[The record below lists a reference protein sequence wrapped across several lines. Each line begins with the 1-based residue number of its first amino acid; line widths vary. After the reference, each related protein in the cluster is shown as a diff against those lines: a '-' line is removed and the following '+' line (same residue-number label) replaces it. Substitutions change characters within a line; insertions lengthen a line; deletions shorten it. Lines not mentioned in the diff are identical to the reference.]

1 MAKKKGED
9 NPNAGLSPIEILKKA
24 SKNGGFGQC
33 VPSRP
38 KLSTGSL
45 ALDLKLGG
53 GIASDRIV
61 EWYGKTGSFKTSMA
75 IMTLLSH
82 IMLFPDDKR
91 PRLIV
96 DLERTITEGHLRN
109 FGIDPASIWIE
120 KPTTAEETMN
130 FVSDAIHSGAV
141 SWILLDSID
150 AMESEEDTKKSYGES
165 SMMKLAKLLSEAM
178 RDLSKAV
185 VDNNVSLQMIN
196 QIRAGSNGYQM
207 VETTSGGAAIPYYAS
222 QRIKM
227 KKESKPGNNP
237 MAALLSAEIRKNKL
251 FPTIGAESSFEFIPS
266 KGVDIASDR
275 LAAGLQI
282 GAIQQGG
289 AYYSILGLT
298 EELIYKAKGAKDFA
312 AWLSDNQTMFD
323 DMLRKRSD
331 GLVAEI
337 AVSNETVA
345 DENEY

>member
-1 MAKKKGED
+1 MAKKKEE
-9 NPNAGLSPIEILKKA
+9 NANSGLSPLEILKRA
-24 SKNGGFGQC
+24 SKNGGLGQC

-53 GIASDRIV
+53 GVASDRIV

-75 IMTLLSH
+75 LMTLLSH
-82 IMLFPDDKR
+82 ISLFPDDKR

-96 DLERTITEGHLRN
+96 DLERTITENHLRN
-109 FGIDPASIWIE
+109 FGIDPSTIWIE

-130 FVSDAIHSGAV
+130 FISDAIHSGAV
-141 SWILLDSID
+141 SWVLLDSID

-185 VDNNVSLQMIN
+185 VDNNVSLQLIN

-222 QRIKM
+222 QRMKA
-227 KKESKPGNNP
+227 KKESKAANNP
-237 MAALLSAEIRKNKL
+237 MAAIISVEIRKNKM
-251 FPTIGAESSFEFIPS
+251 FPTIAAESQFEFIPS
-266 KGVDIASDR
+266 KGIDVASDR
-275 LAAGLQI
+275 LAAGLQL

-289 AYYSILGLT
+289 AYYSIMNNG
-298 EELIYKAKGAKDFA
+298 ELLYKAKGAKDFA
-312 AWLSDNQTMFD
+312 GWLSENQTMFD
-323 DMLRKRSD
+323 SMLRKINE
-331 GLVAEI
+331 GF
-337 AVSNETVA
+337 VSELATDEQVPS